1 MPNCIAAVPTAKL
14 ARYALATACIL
25 LLLMTQ
31 ACTTSQVQN
40 DQSTTAFTPASGET
54 TATESPD
61 DTGAQDEGTVPTRTL
76 TAEQATLRQ
85 ARVERAERD
94 NAAWQAF
101 READPGEWT
110 MDLATERVEF
120 DPTIVIGLR
129 TEGAAMEVSCTPS
142 QKPQVTF
149 IRDDAAHSR
158 TSISI
163 TFLDDK
169 GKDHRYI
176 PFLHV
181 EPVWRK
187 EPALERHWGTMVYH
201 MADDSQKIID
211 GMLLDTITL
220 SRFRFDSGRRRPI
233 SERLDDVILDF
244 NTAGFPAVYE
254 ILTDYCH
261 RTPEEIQATIVA
273 QELKA
278 PTRTPVPTP
287 TFTPVPDPTW
297 QQEWCEENN
306 NPQLEYQGYWN
317 PATPGENT
325 ARLILRCVS
334 GLVFAAIHITKS
346 DGIYPENQT
355 GIALAVRNS
364 DKLTL
369 QEHYPEGWKQT
380 KGQEAEGLLVA
391 LPEDAAKA
399 VVNNI
404 HQPKAGSKAR
414 LDLLV
419 SFDAT
424 PDELPTIESE
434 RASHTDLIIAL
445 NPNVDEARFN
455 PAETATLQRQ
465 IDTLGKPTTPA
476 PTASAP
482 LTVSL
487 VSQALAH
494 DGEHQFTFEIRFTE
508 EFSLSYKT
516 LRDHAFTVAGGTIE
530 KAARTLKGSNAGWE
544 IAVRPDGGDD
554 VIITLPTTT
563 ECSEDGAICTED
575 GRKLSNDLLVKVSGP
590 GQ

>member
-1 MPNCIAAVPTAKL
+1 MSIRITAIPTAKL

-25 LLLMTQ
+25 LLMTQ

-40 DQSTTAFTPASGET
+40 DQT

-94 NAAWQAF
+94 NAARQAF
-101 READPGEWT
+101 READRGEWT
-110 MDLATERVEF
+110 MDLASGRVEF

-149 IRDDAAHSR
+149 TRYDGAHSR
-158 TSISI
+158 TSIGI

-176 PFLHV
+176 PFQRV
-181 EPVWRK
+181 EPVWKR
-187 EPALERHWGTMVYH
+187 ESTVGRNWGTVLYQMG
-201 MADDSQKIID
+201 DDSQKIID

-220 SRFRFDSGRRRPI
+220 SSVRFDSGKKRPI
-233 SERLDDVILDF
+233 SERRDDVIVEF
-244 NTAGFPAVYE
+244 KTAGFTAGYE

-287 TFTPVPDPTW
+287 TFTPVPDQTW

-334 GLVFAAIHITKS
+334 GLVIAAIHITKG

-380 KGQEAEGLLVA
+380 KGQGAEGLLVS

-465 IDTLGKPTTPA
+465 IDTLGKPTA
-476 PTASAP
+476 PAP

-494 DGEHQFTFEIRFTE
+494 DGEHPFTFEIRFTE

-530 KAARTLKGSNAGWE
+530 KAARTLKGSNAGWD
-544 IAVRPDGGDD
+544 IAVRPDGGVD

-575 GRKLSNDLLVKVSGP
+575 VRKLSNDLLVKVSGP

>member
-1 MPNCIAAVPTAKL
+1 M
-14 ARYALATACIL
+14 
-25 LLLMTQ
+25 
-31 ACTTSQVQN
+31 
-40 DQSTTAFTPASGET
+40 
-54 TATESPD
+54 
-61 DTGAQDEGTVPTRTL
+61 
-76 TAEQATLRQ
+76 
-85 ARVERAERD
+85 
-94 NAAWQAF
+94 
-101 READPGEWT
+101 
-110 MDLATERVEF
+110 
-120 DPTIVIGLR
+120 
-129 TEGAAMEVSCTPS
+129 
-142 QKPQVTF
+142 
-149 IRDDAAHSR
+149 
-158 TSISI
+158 
-163 TFLDDK
+163 
-169 GKDHRYI
+169 
-176 PFLHV
+176 
-181 EPVWRK
+181 
-187 EPALERHWGTMVYH
+187 
-201 MADDSQKIID
+201 
-211 GMLLDTITL
+211 
-220 SRFRFDSGRRRPI
+220 
-233 SERLDDVILDF
+233 
-244 NTAGFPAVYE
+244 
-254 ILTDYCH
+254 
-261 RTPEEIQATIVA
+261 
-273 QELKA
+273 
-278 PTRTPVPTP
+278 
-287 TFTPVPDPTW
+287 
-297 QQEWCEENN
+297 
-306 NPQLEYQGYWN
+306 
-317 PATPGENT
+317 
-325 ARLILRCVS
+325 
-334 GLVFAAIHITKS
+334 
-346 DGIYPENQT
+346 
-355 GIALAVRNS
+355 AVRNS

-380 KGQEAEGLLVA
+380 KGQAAEGLLVA